1 MMFFP
6 HDVEG
11 NYESHNSA
19 IKNSQQ
25 FKINCAIEINDSF
38 HDRMH
43 EREEIRKST
52 SKYFNAFKFL
62 DKSLVFITC
71 YWNCNSFIIY
81 IICNYSS

>member
-1 MMFFP
+1 MISDKSKNLYLYITTCAAP
-6 HDVEG
+6 TG
-11 NYESHNSA
+11 NNESHNSA

-38 HDRMH
+38 HDRMY
-43 EREEIRKST
+43 EREGIRKST

-71 YWNCNSFIIY
+71 
-81 IICNYSS
+81 